1 VAYSCHNPQ
10 ANKPSVVFYENPV
23 NEDFLQNKKEPCENL
38 PTSLVTPHANAA
50 RRDGRFRSVAFTQ
63 TTTSSGVLGAR
74 HACLPAEPFPF
85 FLRSR
90 TSPLYSLFINGQ
102 SSYTIHSRKF
112 RLHTS
117 IIGES
122 SLTHARAPKFAS

>member
-85 FLRSR
+85 FSAVKNF
-90 TSPLYSLFINGQ
+90 SSLFIIHQ
-102 SSYTIHSRKF
+102 WAIIIYYT
-112 RLHTS
+112 
-117 IIGES
+117 
-122 SLTHARAPKFAS
+122 